1 MKKIDLSEWVRRSE
15 NTADTAFRQAV
26 HTLITAISRSDFLYA
41 RMIFHGGLLLAIL
54 FKGIRHT
61 KDVDFVT
68 SDHRSE
74 IDIDDFISRL
84 NGEVAVACEILTYG
98 LDCKIQSYRVR
109 PPGENRNFQTIKIKM
124 VYAHKV
130 TSAHRKLIKLQCPT
144 VFEIDYSFNEIN
156 QQIDTIRLVD
166 GGKIQVYSLPDI
178 VGEKFRAMI
187 QQKIRNRQRRQDAF
201 DIYWLLKRG
210 YLTDQ
215 SLKILIYRSLLM
227 KAKSRNLQVNKHSLS
242 DEEIM
247 KRSKAEYKTLSHEI
261 DGTLPPFEE
270 VYTSVRNYY
279 ESLPWGK

>member
-1 MKKIDLSEWVRRSE
+1 MKKLDLSAWVGESE

-26 HTLITAISRSDFLYA
+26 HALITAISRSDFLYA
-41 RMIFHGGLLLAIL
+41 KMIFHGGLLLAIL

-74 IDIDDFISRL
+74 MDLNDFISRL
-84 NGEVAVACEILTYG
+84 NEEIVVACESLTYG
-98 LDCKIQSYRVR
+98 LDCKIQSYRVK
-109 PPGENRNFQTIKIKM
+109 PPAKNRNFQTIKMKM
-124 VYAHKV
+124 GYAYKG
-130 TSAHRKLIKLQCPT
+130 TSEHRKLIKGRCSA
-144 VFEIDYSFNEIN
+144 VFEIDYSLNEIN
-156 QQIDTIRLVD
+156 EQIDTIQLVD

-201 DIYWLLKRG
+201 DIYWLLKSG
-210 YLTDQ
+210 YLHDE
-215 SLKILIYRSLLM
+215 SLKILIHRSLLM
-227 KAKSRNLQVNKHSLS
+227 KAKSRNIQVNKDSLS
-242 DEEIM
+242 DDEIM
-247 KRSKAEYKTLSHEI
+247 KRSKAEYKTLADEI

-270 VYTSVRNYY
+270 VYTAVRNYY

>member
-1 MKKIDLSEWVRRSE
+1 MKKLNLSEWVRQSE

-26 HTLITAISRSDFLYA
+26 HTLITAISRSDSLHA
-41 RMIFHGGLLLAIL
+41 KMIFHGGLLLAIL
-54 FKGIRHT
+54 FQGIRHT

-68 SDHRSE
+68 SDHRSQ

-84 NGEVAVACEILTYG
+84 NEEVSVACEILTYG
-98 LDCKIQSYRVR
+98 LDCKIQSYRVK

-124 VYAHKV
+124 GYAYKG
-130 TSAHRKLIKLQCPT
+130 TSAHRKLIKRECPT

-156 QQIDTIRLVD
+156 QRIDTIQLVD

-201 DIYWLLKRG
+201 DIYWLLKSG
-210 YLTDQ
+210 YLDDR
-215 SLKILIYRSLLM
+215 SLKILVYRSLLM

-247 KRSKAEYKTLSHEI
+247 KRSKAEYKTLAYEI

-270 VYTSVRNYY
+270 VYITVRNYY